1 MKEFLV
7 KEIEPDSFFSKTVYL
22 DNSYVLV
29 TPEMLFTKDL
39 ADILKKWSFSK
50 VLSDGEPSKEYTNDN
65 AGDAL
70 TDNNSIKDLSENT
83 DADKL
88 IEAEQVYKTFLF
100 FIENLFVKMAVSNE
114 LDNKKLMER
123 IKDLVEYIK
132 EDRRYVMRVFRNI
145 EPEPDKNYLASHSV
159 RSTILA
165 IIIGIN
171 LKLPNHRLIELAVA
185 AILHEVGML
194 RLPSNLYLQDKP
206 LSDQEKKAIT
216 THTILGYSMLK
227 AFDFPLAICHAAL
240 EHHERE
246 NGTGYPR
253 KISGEKIGLYSKIIA
268 VACSYEALSSKRPHK
283 EAKDAYS
290 VMLELL
296 RSGGKQYDDTVIRSL
311 VLSLSLYPIGLYVLL
326 SNGKKGQVVDINPDK
341 PRFPVV
347 QIFGEFT
354 PDGKLKTVQTAP
366 DVLTIVRPL
375 NHTEMEN

>member
-65 AGDAL
+65 AGDASA
-70 TDNNSIKDLSENT
+70 DNSIKDLSENT